1 VNTLALA
8 LIALVAAPD
17 SHLPACEVV
26 QKPANHWG
34 QFQSKFTSSLVT
46 VAVKQGYHE
55 CTFRNLEVGECLL
68 IDPASFSVQI
78 DGQEQWLRVPP
89 DKVARLTFEG
99 GNFMCRYHNPI
110 QTD

>member
-1 VNTLALA
+1 MSTLALA
-8 LIALVAAPD
+8 LIALIAAPD

-34 QFQSKFTSSLVT
+34 QFQSKFTSGTVT

-55 CTFRNLEVGECLL
+55 CTFRRPDAGECLL

-78 DGQEQWLRVPP
+78 NGQEQWLSVPP
-89 DKVARLTFEG
+89 EKVARLTFEG
-99 GNFMCRYHNPI
+99 GSLRCRYHNPI
-110 QTD
+110 RTD